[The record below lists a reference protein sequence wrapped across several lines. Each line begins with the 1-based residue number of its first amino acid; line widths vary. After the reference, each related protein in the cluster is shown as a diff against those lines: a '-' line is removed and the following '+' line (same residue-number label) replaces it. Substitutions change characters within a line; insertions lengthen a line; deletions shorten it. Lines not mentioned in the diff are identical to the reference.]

1 MTPSAIASVRL
12 YFFSSIVGLS
22 LFAAC
27 AQAADSSTALLNSAA
42 AKSVFEEIVVT
53 ARKRSEAVQS
63 VPISITALDQNTL
76 TRLSVRTIEDLR
88 FIAPSVHIAPTT
100 FRQDTLNVTI
110 RGQRN
115 FDSPGLSFDTAA
127 AIYKDG
133 VYLARP
139 IGLTGG
145 LFDIDTV
152 EVLKGPQGTLVG
164 RNATGGA
171 ILYRTKEPEDHFGGS
186 IDATV
191 GDYGRAEF
199 QGIFNIPL
207 TPELAFRAAVAT
219 SEVDGYIKNYF
230 YDPPTGFKNTTPGMG
245 SQKQSGQFSLKW
257 HPDDSFKLVLRGE
270 LVSEHDTGST
280 YHDLGYFV
288 GTVPAS
294 GNKPSICN
302 IPGTCA
308 GFTDLLGHVIA
319 PYYTNVTATSVGN
332 VNNAAAAYNALLAS
346 VAREQ
351 AYGFWSTEQAV
362 SNSDV
367 GHYQTVAAVADK
379 NLHGVDIKLLSSYRW
394 WDNVG
399 QAISRGLPY
408 ATNIFNYAYPK
419 YQAYQSELTVNG
431 QAFDDRLKWTTGLF
445 FFRETSPNDGGYL
458 WLFLPS
464 GVVPTAASGRQITV
478 TDSSQNGEENTS
490 YAGYAQA
497 TYSLRPDTRL
507 TAGVRY
513 TLDERFAHM
522 ATQTI
527 RTPATLAT
535 SNSVKYGVYD
545 PTPYSLY
552 GLSYTGQTH
561 ACALT
566 DAGGVL
572 LPLSACST
580 DTDKYFHRATWTAA
594 VDHDLF
600 AGTIIYATA
609 RSGYRAGAIN
619 TGAINPAVTIAQ
631 PEDVQDYE
639 IGIKLDWSL
648 AGMPVRTNLAGYYT
662 DYSNLQIQTS
672 LPNVTIASAPATGAG
687 GASGPCTQA
696 AFNAGQCIGTSN
708 DNVTLNAKS
717 ARIEGF
723 EWDVTVKPTS
733 DLMIN
738 ASGSY
743 LDAVYTDYTFTP
755 PGGYLLPTGTTNLS
769 GTPFPLPRWQLN
781 GTVSYWLP
789 LTHILE
795 ARVDDVVFTGHYY
808 WQSRYRADMRAYNAA
823 QQTSVYG
830 LMNLRLDINN
840 IARSNVSLS
849 AFVNNLTNAEIC
861 NPEYSGVLN
870 SAPNATFGVAGTS
883 GVLQCV
889 PQAPRMYGVRLG
901 YNF

>member
-1 MTPSAIASVRL
+1 MKQRAAAPEKSALLSPVI
-12 YFFSSIVGLS
+12 GLA
-22 LFAAC
+22 LLAAP
-27 AQAADSSTALLNSAA
+27 ALAAESSTTLPILPPAKAA
-42 AKSVFEEIVVT
+42 FEEIVVT
-53 ARKRSEAVQS
+53 ARKRSEVAQT
-63 VPISITALDQNTL
+63 VPISITALDQNAL

-171 ILYRTKEPEDHFGGS
+171 ILYRTKEPEDHFGGYF
-186 IDATV
+186 DATA

-199 QGIFNIPL
+199 QGALNIPL
-207 TPELAFRAAVAT
+207 TKDLAFRTAVAT
-219 SEVDGYIKNYF
+219 SDVDGYIKNYF
-230 YDPPTGFKNTTPGMG
+230 YDPATGFRNTTPGMG
-245 SQKQSGQFSLKW
+245 IQKQSGQFSLKW
-257 HPDDSFKLVLRGE
+257 HPDDSFTLLLRGE
-270 LVSEHDTGST
+270 LTSEHDTGST

-288 GTVPAS
+288 GSVAAT

-302 IPGTCA
+302 IPGTCS

-319 PYYTNVTATSVGN
+319 PYYTNVTATSVSG
-332 VNNAAAAYNALLAS
+332 VNAATAAYNSLLAS

-367 GHYQTVAAVADK
+367 GHYQTVSAVADK
-379 NLHGVDIKLLSSYRW
+379 TLGGIDIKLLSSYRW
-394 WDNVG
+394 WDNTG

-419 YQAYQSELTVNG
+419 YQAYQSELTFNG
-431 QAFDDRLKWTTGLF
+431 QAFDDRLKWTGGLF

-464 GVVPTAASGRQITV
+464 GGVPAAASGKQITV

-497 TYSLRPDTRL
+497 TYAMRPDTRL
-507 TAGVRY
+507 TAGLRY

-535 SNSVKYGVYD
+535 SNTVKYGVYD
-545 PTPYSLY
+545 PAPYSLY
-552 GLSYTGQTH
+552 GISYAGQTH

-566 DAGGVL
+566 DTGGVL

-580 DTDKYFHRATWTAA
+580 NIDKTFHRATWTAA
-594 VDHDLF
+594 IDHDLF

-609 RSGYRAGAIN
+609 RTGYRAGAIN
-619 TGAINPAVTIAQ
+619 TGAINPAVTVAQ
-631 PEDVQDYE
+631 PEDVEDYE
-639 IGIKLDWSL
+639 IGIKSDWSL
-648 AGMPVRTNLAGYYT
+648 AGMPVRTNLAAYYT
-662 DYSNLQIQTS
+662 DYGNLQIQTS
-672 LPNVTIASAPATGAG
+672 LPNITIANAPGTG
-687 GASGPCTQA
+687 GAPGSCTQA
-696 AFNAGQCIGTSN
+696 AYNAGQCIGTSN

-723 EWDVTVKPTS
+723 EWDVTVKPIA

-781 GTVSYWLP
+781 GTMSYWLP
-789 LTHILE
+789 LTNILG
-795 ARVDDVVFTGHYY
+795 ASVDDVVFTSHYY

-823 QQTSVYG
+823 QQTSAYG
-830 LMNLRLDINN
+830 LLNLRLDINN
-840 IARSNVSLS
+840 IAHSNVSFG
-849 AFVNNLTNAEIC
+849 AFVNNLTNAEVC

-889 PQAPRMYGVRLG
+889 PQAPRMYGVKLG
-901 YNF
+901 YRF